1 MIAIE
6 ADGLIK
12 MYNAR
17 RVVDDLTFTLR
28 RGEVLGLL
36 GPNGAGKTTTV
47 NMLCGLAA
55 LDGGQAQIMGHDVV
69 REALQVRRHIGVAF
83 QEISLYES
91 LTAWENLVFHA
102 RLYQVPRRQIEQRA
116 SEALQLAQLTAQKDS
131 RVSTFSGGM
140 KRRLVLARTL
150 LHQPTIIF
158 LDEPTLGIDVQARNL
173 IWQQI
178 HLLRTENRAVLLCTN
193 YMEEADAL
201 CDRVVIIDQGRLIA
215 VDTPQALKKRLSG
228 NIVDLTVSQLPDRVE
243 ECLAAL
249 GASDLTIQAKNDLYD
264 LSLRLEGGE
273 QTLSELIDLF
283 SRAGR
288 IFSIT
293 AREPS
298 MNDVF
303 LALTGRALR
312 D

>member
-178 HLLRTENRAVLLCTN
+178 HHLRTENRAVLLCTN

-288 IFSIT
+288 ILSIT

>member
-6 ADGLIK
+6 ANGLIK

-91 LTAWENLVFHA
+91 LTAWENLIFHA
-102 RLYQVPRRQIEQRA
+102 RLYQVPRKQIEQRA
-116 SEALQLAQLTAQKDS
+116 SEALQLAQLTTQKDS

-140 KRRLVLARTL
+140 KRRLVLARSL
-150 LHQPTIIF
+150 LHEPTIIF

-178 HLLRTENRAVLLCTN
+178 RHLRTENRAVLLCTN

-249 GASDLTIQAKNDLYD
+249 GASDVTIQAKNGVYD

>member
-178 HLLRTENRAVLLCTN
+178 HHLRTENRAVLLCTN

>member
-150 LHQPTIIF
+150 LHQPTTIF

-178 HLLRTENRAVLLCTN
+178 HHLRTENRAVLLCTN